1 MSGMEDLKK
10 FSGRT
15 NDVVNTLKSL
25 KAFLSDNDDIKA
37 NHFLKTKS
45 FCQDIDCMIADVM
58 IQDRKY
64 YDIWKD
70 LESTKKD
77 LKLAMEVIGETA
89 IELKKQYD
97 KEDSDE

>member
-1 MSGMEDLKK
+1 MSNIEDLKE

-25 KAFLSDNDDIKA
+25 KSFLSSQYDHKA
-37 NHFLKTKS
+37 ENYIS
-45 FCQDIDCMIADVM
+45 DIDCMIADVM
-58 IQDRKY
+58 VQDRKY
-64 YDIWKD
+64 YDMWKD
-70 LESTKKD
+70 LKSAKKD
-77 LKLAMEVIGETA
+77 LRLAMEVIGETA